1 MFKTKKWME
10 IIRLK
15 NGWKSFMSM
24 ICEQGRE
31 TIVLAYFSVS
41 YMASFGWN
49 FVVIN
54 DSWGF

>member
-24 ICEQGRE
+24 IYEQGRE
-31 TIVLAYFSVS
+31 TIVLAYFSELHGIVWLKFCG
-41 YMASFGWN
+41 Y
-49 FVVIN
+49 
-54 DSWGF
+54 